1 MLQDTKLSLMAS
13 HRTLNLPSMGY
24 GCIRGDQIIAR
35 YHLFNA
41 LFTYGCSLS
50 IDGNLPRLVLAAVQT
65 NNLPFPDSV
74 NEVPLQVVVWPL
86 HGRPGLVKIQRSSPD
101 VGTWIRAQVTFRK
114 ISNSFVVLFRAESNN
129 RSGKVNLAIDDVAVS
144 EGSC

>member
-1 MLQDTKLSLMAS
+1 MAC
-13 HRTLNLPSMGY
+13 HRTLNLRSMDY
-24 GCIRGDQIIAR
+24 GSEREELFIPR
-35 YHLFNA
+35 YHLLNA
-41 LFTYGCSLS
+41 QFSYGCSFTT
-50 IDGNLPRLVLAAVQT
+50 DGNLPRLVLAAVQT